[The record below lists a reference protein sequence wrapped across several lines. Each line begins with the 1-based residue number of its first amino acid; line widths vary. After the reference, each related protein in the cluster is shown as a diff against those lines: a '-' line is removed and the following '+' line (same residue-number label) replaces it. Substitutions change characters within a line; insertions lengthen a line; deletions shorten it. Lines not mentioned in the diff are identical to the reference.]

1 MSHTDISSPPR
12 AHPEYTA
19 AAIEQAVQVAWT
31 QADVYRVTEDP
42 HKPKYYACS
51 MLPYPSGKLHMGHVR
66 NYTINDMLTRH
77 LRMKGFNVLM
87 PMGWDA
93 FGLPAENAALK
104 NGVPPAQWTCDNIAY
119 MKKQMQ
125 AMGLAID
132 WSREVATCEPSYYKW
147 NQWLFLKML
156 EKGIAYRKTQVVN
169 WDPVDQTVLANEQ
182 VIDGKGWRTGAAVE
196 KREIP
201 GYYLKITDY
210 AQELLDH
217 VQIGNP
223 KATLHGWPDKV
234 RLMQENWIG
243 KSEGVRFAFTHG
255 IRDAAGQLIQDGR
268 MYVFTT
274 RADTIMGV
282 TFCAVA
288 PEHPLAQHAAAT
300 QPALAAFIEACK
312 AGGTTEAELAVKDKV
327 GMDTGLTVTHP
338 LTGEPVAVW
347 VGNYVLMG
355 YGDGAVMGV
364 PAHDERDFA
373 FALKYQL
380 GIKQV
385 VSVGAAAATAPSV
398 SAGAHQDKV
407 AGVFD
412 NQVWQEWYATKDGV
426 CINSGALDGLRF
438 KEAVNKVA
446 ELLSAKNLGEKK
458 TTWRLRD
465 WGVSRQRYWG
475 TPIPIIHCD
484 EHGAVPVP
492 EKDLPVVLP
501 QDCIPDG
508 SGNPLHKHEGFHQG
522 VVCPTCGQPAKRE
535 TDTMDTF
542 VDSSWYY
549 MRYCDPLNE
558 EHMVAQGTAYWM
570 RQAGVSQG
578 GSGMDQYIGGIEHAI
593 LHLLYAR
600 FWTKVMRDLG
610 LVSVDEPFT
619 QLLTQGMVLNHIYSR
634 KGEKGGVEYFWPHEV
649 QDQHDANGK
658 VIGAVLKQAKGDLPA
673 GTAITYEGVGTMSK
687 SKNNGVDPQD
697 LIERYGADTA
707 RLYTMF
713 TAPPEATLEWN
724 DSAVE
729 GSFRFLRRVWN
740 FAHQHRQRIANG
752 LAAGHVAGFG
762 KAAKA
767 LRFDIHSVLKQ
778 ANYDYERMQYNTVV
792 SAVMKMLNALEDA
805 ELNDTREDAAAVAEC
820 LSILLRV
827 LYPVCPHLSSH
838 LWLDLGYDKVH
849 GSLWDAT
856 WPSVDD
862 TALVRD
868 EIELMLQ
875 VNGKLRGSLLVS
887 PSADKATIEQAALAS
902 EAFQKQSQ
910 GAAPKKIIIVPG
922 RLVNLVI

>member
-1 MSHTDISSPPR
+1 MQDKYSPQDVERAAHDHWTATD
-12 AHPEYTA
+12 A
-19 AAIEQAVQVAWT
+19 
-31 QADVYRVTEDP
+31 YRVTEDAS
-42 HKPKYYACS
+42 KKKFYACS

-66 NYTINDMLTRH
+66 NYTINDMLTRY
-77 LRMKGFNVLM
+77 LRMNGHNVLM

-104 NGVPPAQWTCDNIAY
+104 NGVPPAKWTYENIAY

-132 WSREVATCEPSYYKW
+132 WSREVATCDPEYYRW

-182 VIDGKGWRTGAAVE
+182 VIDGKGWRTGATVE

-210 AQELLDH
+210 AEELLGFVTGDKL
-217 VQIGNP
+217 P
-223 KATLHGWPDKV
+223 GWPERVK
-234 RLMQENWIG
+234 LMQENWIG
-243 KSEGVRFAFTHG
+243 KSEGVRFAFTHD
-255 IRDAAGQLIQDGR
+255 IAGDGGALIGDGK

-288 PEHPLAQHAAAT
+288 PEHPLAAHAAKT
-300 QPALAAFIEACK
+300 NPALKAFIEECK
-312 AGGTTEAELAVKDKV
+312 SGGTTEAELATQEKKGVP
-327 GMDTGLTVTHP
+327 TGLFVTHP
-338 LTGEPVAVW
+338 LTDEKVEVW

-373 FALKYQL
+373 FALKY
-380 GIKQV
+380 GIEIKQV
-385 VSVGAAAATAPSV
+385 VLVDGEHFDY
-398 SAGAHQDKV
+398 HQWNDWYGDKQR
-407 AGVFD
+407 GV
-412 NQVWQEWYATKDGV
+412 T
-426 CINSGALDGLRF
+426 INSDSFSGLNY
-438 KEAVNKVA
+438 KDAVNAVA
-446 ELLSAKNLGEKK
+446 HALEQKGLGEKK

-475 TPIPIIHCD
+475 TPIPIIHCE

-508 SGNPLHKHEGFHQG
+508 SGNPLHKHEGFHAG
-522 VVCPTCGQPAKRE
+522 VTCPVCGKAARRE

-542 VDSSWYY
+542 VDSSWYF
-549 MRYCDPLNE
+549 MRYCDPKNADA
-558 EHMVAQGTAYWM
+558 MVADGTAYWM
-570 RQAGVSQG
+570 RDQQHATG

-610 LVSVDEPFT
+610 LVKVDEPFT
-619 QLLTQGMVLNHIYSR
+619 KLLTQGMVLNHIYSR
-634 KGEKGGVEYFWPHEV
+634 RTAKGGKDYFWPHDVEHV
-649 QDQHDANGK
+649 LDEGGK
-658 VIGAVLKQAKGDLPA
+658 IIGAKLKNEATSGDGMLPV
-673 GTAITYEGVGTMSK
+673 GTPIDYEGVGTMSK

-697 LIERYGADTA
+697 LIEKYGADTA

-724 DSAVE
+724 DAAVE
-729 GSFRFLRRVWN
+729 GSYRFLRRVWN
-740 FAHQHRQRIANG
+740 FGVKLSAMDMG
-752 LAAGHVAGFG
+752 AATASVASASSLKDVEFG
-762 KAAKA
+762 KEAKA
-767 LRFDIHSVLKQ
+767 LRLEIHTVLKQ
-778 ANYDYERMQYNTVV
+778 VDYDYQRMQYNTVV
-792 SAVMKMLNALEDA
+792 SGAMKMINALEDFKA
-805 ELNDTREDAAAVAEC
+805 TDSAGAQVALIEGFG
-820 LSILLRV
+820 ILLRC
-827 LYPVCPHLSSH
+827 LYPATPHIAHS
-838 LWLDLGYDKVH
+838 LWQGLGYAGTLGD
-849 GSLWDAT
+849 LLDAP
-856 WPSVDD
+856 WPQVDAG
-862 TALVRD
+862 ALVQD

-875 VNGKLRGSLLVS
+875 VNGKLRGSIHV
-887 PSADKATIEQAALAS
+887 PAQADKAEIERIALAS
-902 EAFQKQSQ
+902 EAFTAQAAD
-910 GAAPKKIIIVPG
+910 AAPKRVIVVPG
-922 RLVNLVI
+922 RLVNVVV